1 MRFGIRT
8 QRQLSTSAFR
18 RMVHAYCSCTVVPF
32 LAVNC
37 YLTIKTVNLISPVTI
52 LSVEFVL
59 IINIRVLKLKSLAHN
74 HRSKVYVYDI

>member
-8 QRQLSTSAFR
+8 LRQLSTSAFR
-18 RMVHAYCSCTVVPF
+18 RMVHAYCSCIVVPF
-32 LAVNC
+32 FFFFC

-59 IINIRVLKLKSLAHN
+59 IINIKVLKLKSLAYN

>member
-8 QRQLSTSAFR
+8 LRQLSTSALR
-18 RMVHAYCSCTVVPF
+18 RMVHAYCSCIVVPF

-59 IINIRVLKLKSLAHN
+59 IINIKVSKLKSLAYN